1 MAYVKS
7 QGTEI
12 FYVSAPTVVTKIAQV
27 VELPEA
33 GGGPADEI
41 EVTHLDSLM
50 KEFIA
55 GLSDNQPIT
64 FPVRFDPALHT
75 ALWTLKNSGVVV
87 PIMIAFADGTG
98 TPTAAAG
105 AFSAL
110 STRSNLR
117 GQAFVQN
124 FTWNNPANSVLNS
137 TVTLRPTG
145 LFTFTAKV

>member
-1 MAYVKS
+1 MAYIRS
-7 QGTEI
+7 QGTQI
-12 FYVSAPTVVTKIAQV
+12 FYVSAPTVVTEIGQV

-41 EVTHLDSLM
+41 EVTHLTSAM
-50 KEFIA
+50 KEFIG
-55 GLSDNQPIT
+55 GLSDNAPIS
-64 FPVRFDPALHT
+64 FPVRFNPTMHS

-105 AFSAL
+105 AFAAL

-124 FTWNNPANSVLNS
+124 FTWQNPANSVLNA

-145 LFTFTAKV
+145 LFTFTART